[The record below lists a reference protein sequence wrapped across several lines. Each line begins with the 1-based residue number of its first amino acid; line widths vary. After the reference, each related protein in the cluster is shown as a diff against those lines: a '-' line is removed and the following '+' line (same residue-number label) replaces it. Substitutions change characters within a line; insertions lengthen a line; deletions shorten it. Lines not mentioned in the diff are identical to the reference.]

1 MKPPPKDFKE
11 VNRLSFVVRA
21 IETDCHAVP
30 EGAFK
35 LTSDHEIRRNKEF
48 TGISKSELSNVN
60 KYMHF
65 RNVQS
70 KVKKEL
76 MNKEDAIYR
85 NDIFDG
91 IADDEP
97 KGVWS
102 VQVNSVSMGAEIKCF
117 MWPGYY
123 AYHKEGLFGGIYIG
137 NGIKNKDVGF
147 ML

>member
-1 MKPPPKDFKE
+1 
-11 VNRLSFVVRA
+11 
-21 IETDCHAVP
+21 
-30 EGAFK
+30 
-35 LTSDHEIRRNKEF
+35 
-48 TGISKSELSNVN
+48 
-60 KYMHF
+60 
-65 RNVQS
+65 
-70 KVKKEL
+70 

-102 VQVNSVSMGAEIKCF
+102 VQVNSACMGAEIKCF

-123 AYHKEGLFGGIYIG
+123 AYHKEGLFGGVYIG

-147 ML
+147 MLWANINNDSFILLYYLWLRFNEALNN